1 MNCEGIQITNKNLIK
16 PKHKNE
22 HEPYEY
28 YKYEVTQRSKD
39 KQCYVAIY
47 EIPPQKASY
56 PYHYHLKNEEVFY
69 IISGNGIL
77 ETPDG
82 NKLISAGDIIVCPTS
97 DKGAHKIINSS
108 ETEMLV
114 YLDCDT
120 VNYPDITYY
129 PNSDKV
135 GIILNGESST
145 FYEKKSDV
153 DYYEGE

>member
-1 MNCEGIQITNKNLIK
+1 MDNREIQITRKDLIK
-16 PKHKNE
+16 PKHKSE

-28 YKYEVTQRSKD
+28 FKYEVTKRSRD
-39 KQCYVAIY
+39 NQCYVAIY

-82 NKLISAGDIIVCPTS
+82 NKTISAGDIIVCPPS
-97 DKGAHKIINSS
+97 EKGAHRIINSS
-108 ETEMLV
+108 HSEMLV

-120 VNYPDITYY
+120 VNYPDIAYY

-135 GIILNGESST
+135 GIILNGESSI
-145 FYEKKSDV
+145 FYEKSTEV
-153 DYYEGE
+153 DYYSGE

>member
-1 MNCEGIQITNKNLIK
+1 MDNNEIKIANKYSIK

-28 YKYEVTQRSKD
+28 YKYEVTKRD
-39 KQCYVAIY
+39 KESQCNVAIY
-47 EIPPQKASY
+47 EIPPLKANY
-56 PYHYHLKNEEVFY
+56 PYHYHLKSEEIFY
-69 IISGNGIL
+69 IISGSGIL

-82 NKLISAGDIIVCPTS
+82 EKTISAGDIVVCPPS
-97 DKGAHKIINSS
+97 EKGAHRIINSS
-108 ETEMLV
+108 YTEMLT

-120 VNYPDITYY
+120 VHFPDIAYY

-135 GIILNGESST
+135 GIILNGESNL
-145 FYEKKSDV
+145 FYKNHNDV

>member
-1 MNCEGIQITNKNLIK
+1 MDNREIQITNKDLIK
-16 PKHKNE
+16 PKHKRE

-28 YKYEVTQRSKD
+28 FKYEVTKRGKD
-39 KQCYVAIY
+39 NQCYVAIY

-56 PYHYHLKNEEVFY
+56 PYHYHLENEEVFY
-69 IISGNGIL
+69 IISGSGIL

-82 NKLISAGDIIVCPTS
+82 DKTISAGDIIVCPPLE
-97 DKGAHKIINSS
+97 KGAHRIINSS
-108 ETEMLV
+108 FSEMLV

-120 VNYPDITYY
+120 VNYPDIAYY

-145 FYEKKSDV
+145 FYEKSTEV
-153 DYYEGE
+153 DYYKGE

>member
-1 MNCEGIQITNKNLIK
+1 MSICEIQIANKDLIK
-16 PKHKNE
+16 PKHKSE
-22 HEPYEY
+22 HETYEY
-28 YKYEVTQRSKD
+28 YKYEVTKRNKD
-39 KQCYVAIY
+39 SQCYVAIY
-47 EIPPQKASY
+47 EIPPQKANY
-56 PYHYHLKNEEVFY
+56 PYHYHLKNEEIFY

-82 NKLISAGDIIVCPTS
+82 DKIISAGDIIVCPPS
-97 DKGAHKIINSS
+97 EKGSHRIINTSYS
-108 ETEMLV
+108 EMLI

-120 VNYPDITYY
+120 VNYPDIAYY

-145 FYEKKSDV
+145 FFKKNTEV